1 MIDLTQVK
9 EDVKELVEHLTE
21 LPAYYDIVPLGCRS
35 GALLVKG
42 NTTFEGRT
50 IDGDAHVAHHS
61 FDVILFSF
69 ENAETVDKLTSDFVN
84 ATEGKY
90 SEKFQLIEVTGI
102 DPIEYDQDVGFWA
115 NSVSMEFV
123 VHGRRSNG

>member
-1 MIDLTQVK
+1 MIDLTKLK
-9 EDVKELVEHLTE
+9 EDVKDLVEQLTE
-21 LPAYYDIVPLGCRS
+21 LPAYYDIVPLGCKK

-50 IDGDAHVAHHS
+50 IDGDAHIAHHS

-69 ENAETVDKLTSDFVN
+69 ESVEDIDGITTDFVN
-84 ATEGKY
+84 ATDGK
-90 SEKFQLIEVTGI
+90 SSAIFQLIEVTGI

-115 NSVSMEFV
+115 NNVSMEFV
-123 VHGRRSNG
+123 VHG